1 MDWSETLN
9 RQQQR
14 VDDADAHAL
23 RMTMMFQE
31 ALKAEQHMENGKPI
45 AAYYRNLSRVSE
57 SMATAIEIM
66 LAEQRVMNCFKAAA
80 EQRVLDC
87 LKAATEPQEVNG

>member
-14 VDDADAHAL
+14 VDDADSHAI
-23 RMTMMFQE
+23 RMTMMFRE
-31 ALKAEQHMENGKPI
+31 ALKAEQNTEDGKPI
-45 AAYYRNLSRVSE
+45 AAYYRNLGRVSE
-57 SMATAIEIM
+57 GMATAIEIM
-66 LAEQRVMNCFKAAA
+66 LAEQRVMSCFKAAA

-87 LKAATEPQEVNG
+87 LQAATEQQQEE

>member
-1 MDWSETLN
+1 MDWTETLN

-14 VDDADAHAL
+14 VDDADSHAI
-23 RMTMMFQE
+23 RMTMMFRE
-31 ALKAEQHMENGKPI
+31 ALKAEQSTEDGKPI

-57 SMATAIEIM
+57 GMATAIEIM
-66 LAEQRVMNCFKAAA
+66 LAEQRVLSCFKAAA

-87 LKAATEPQEVNG
+87 LQAATEQQQEE